1 MSSRPHE
8 VFADAIREAV
18 IGGAVA
24 VASGEMPELS
34 ITITMAQSRD
44 PEEHDDGSSNGEIQ
58 LSVEFDPPLSR
69 DSEEVLR

>member
-1 MSSRPHE
+1 MSSKPHE

-24 VASGEMPELS
+24 VASGDMPELS

-44 PEEHDDGSSNGEIQ
+44 PEEQDDDSFTGGIE
-58 LSVEFDPPLSR
+58 LSVAFDPPLR
-69 DSEEVLR
+69 N